1 MRHAEEEKLEPLRT
15 ATDDPKIRLLNR
27 LYARKRKELQERKM
41 LRDSVESEGK
51 PVRAAASS
59 DASRRGLTPR
69 VRAVQGDARSV
80 DELLNFIDGEG
91 QREAAAAA
99 SAKAKPKKKKGKKRG
114 GKGGAGDE
122 QAGDAA
128 EGDGAQAVASAAP
141 SRVAGG
147 ASAQELFPED
157 GFDDDDGDLG
167 SDIEPELLAKL
178 DQEVEEFKSRLNA
191 KWQPRPA
198 PPQQASAQQSTSE
211 NVAAVRSLLTSCL
224 QSLGLADHLQVRP
237 CGAGSTTAPL
247 C

>member
-1 MRHAEEEKLEPLRT
+1 M
-15 ATDDPKIRLLNR
+15 
-27 LYARKRKELQERKM
+27 
-41 LRDSVESEGK
+41 
-51 PVRAAASS
+51 
-59 DASRRGLTPR
+59 
-69 VRAVQGDARSV
+69 RAVQGDARSV

-91 QREAAAAA
+91 QREAAATA
-99 SAKAKPKKKKGKKRG
+99 SAKAKQKKKKGKKR

-122 QAGDAA
+122 QAGDTA
-128 EGDGAQAVASAAP
+128 EGEGAQAASAAP
-141 SRVAGG
+141 RRAAGG

-178 DQEVEEFKSRLNA
+178 DQEVEEFRGRLNA

-198 PPQQASAQQSTSE
+198 PPQPASAQQSTSE

-247 C
+247 Y